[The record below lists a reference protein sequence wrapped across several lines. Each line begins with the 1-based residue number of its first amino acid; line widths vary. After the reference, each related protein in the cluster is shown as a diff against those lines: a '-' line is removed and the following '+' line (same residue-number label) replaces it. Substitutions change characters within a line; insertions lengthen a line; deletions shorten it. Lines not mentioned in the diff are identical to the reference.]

1 MRNLC
6 LFVLPGRQEMGER
19 RRKEPFGGGSHLR
32 LWSQDHL
39 KKQPKILLLL
49 VMADVLV
56 TIILPGSAASWG
68 SEDIENSLGMGSGGL
83 NY

>member
-39 KKQPKILLLL
+39 KKQPKIL
-49 VMADVLV
+49 
-56 TIILPGSAASWG
+56 IILPGSAASWG

-83 NY
+83 YY